1 MCFPFFRKWAENV
14 EKITKE
20 QKEIRKMQEE
30 NKKKLEAFL
39 VETNCIIKLIEELN
53 NKTKQN

>member
-1 MCFPFFRKWAENV
+1 MGENV